1 MKVLGGINGITDNA
15 SKYEKYFI
23 IAPEINKIMQGFR
36 SDFQIDDQN
45 TKRDE
50 HHELTTVKINT

>member
-1 MKVLGGINGITDNA
+1 
-15 SKYEKYFI
+15 
-23 IAPEINKIMQGFR
+23 MQGFR

-50 HHELTTVKINT
+50 HHELTAVKINT